1 MRQQQSD
8 TGAETA
14 TVHDCDGYFGKGSDH
29 FSDMIGARF
38 SAAIRA
44 AVLAPFGRELRQI
57 SPRAISD
64 VTGAG
69 GQDYGDVL
77 IVPELFEDRE
87 QLAYN
92 IPAQSISLLR
102 PIDRN
107 LRHCVA
113 RFEYCKFA
121 FPDHEFYLSRF

>member
-8 TGAETA
+8 TGAETD
-14 TVHDCDGYFGKGSDH
+14 TVHYCDGYFGKGSDY

-87 QLAYN
+87 QLADH
-92 IPAQSISLLR
+92 IPAQRVPLFR
-102 PIDRN
+102 PIDGH
-107 LRHCVA
+107 LGHCV
-113 RFEYCKFA
+113 
-121 FPDHEFYLSRF
+121 SRF

>member
-1 MRQQQSD
+1 MKKLDGSLRI
-8 TGAETA
+8 A
-14 TVHDCDGYFGKGSDH
+14 TLRIDSVSIAAAASVTNGPL
-29 FSDMIGARF
+29 APAAPV

-121 FPDHEFYLSRF
+121 FPDHEFYLS